1 MGVLVPEALTAADRL
16 EQAGVGT
23 DVVCVTSP
31 GLLFQGIRSRQGGD
45 GRPVWILD
53 QVITG

>member
-31 GLLFQGIRSRQGGD
+31 GLLFQAIRSRQGGD